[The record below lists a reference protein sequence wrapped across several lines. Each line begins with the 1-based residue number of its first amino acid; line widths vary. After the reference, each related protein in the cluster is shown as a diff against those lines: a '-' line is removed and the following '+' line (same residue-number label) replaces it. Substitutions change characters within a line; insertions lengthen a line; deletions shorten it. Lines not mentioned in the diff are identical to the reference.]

1 MNARDG
7 EDGAGVDVDAFVP
20 AAIEVVAAGADPA
33 RCEGSALLIHGI
45 LGSGANWRSFV
56 RRLVATS
63 PAAAR
68 LRWVLVDLRHHGE
81 STRLAAKPPLP
92 DTVAAC
98 ADDCLRLGRALG
110 VHWDV
115 LAGHSFGG
123 KVALELARRPDANAR
138 QLWLLDSP
146 PGAHPERASL
156 AKARRGSASDP
167 GAGLPANT
175 QDELARVIAALRAV
189 GHPLPPRTEVGRRLE
204 ALGLSP
210 GLAQWMTTNVRG
222 DETTGYD
229 WKFDLARCEALI
241 ADYLTLDFWPF
252 VEAPPV
258 GLDVRIVYGARSD
271 RFGPDER
278 LRLGALA
285 PGQVAVLP
293 EAGHWLH
300 ADNPA
305 GLMAVIAAGL

>member
-1 MNARDG
+1 VIVR
-7 EDGAGVDVDAFVP
+7 DVDGGGFVP
-20 AAIEVVAAGADPA
+20 AAIEVVAPGVEPA
-33 RCEGSALLIHGI
+33 RCEGSALLVHGI

-81 STRLAAKPPLP
+81 STRHVREERQALARECPEPPLP

-110 VHWDV
+110 VDWDV
-115 LAGHSFGG
+115 LVGHSFGG
-123 KVALELARRPDANAR
+123 KVALDLAGRQGANAR

-146 PGAHPERASL
+146 PGAQPERA
-156 AKARRGSASDP
+156 RD
-167 GAGLPANT
+167 T

-189 GHPLPPRTEVGRRLE
+189 GDPLPPRAEVGRRLE

-222 DETTGYD
+222 DETAGYT

-252 VEAPPV
+252 VEAPPA
-258 GLDVRIVYGARSD
+258 GLDVRVVYGARSD
-271 RFGPDER
+271 RFGTAER
-278 LRLGALA
+278 ARLGRLPAA
-285 PGQVAVLP
+285 KVAVLP
-293 EAGHWLH
+293 LAGHWLH
-300 ADNPA
+300 ADDPA
-305 GLMAVIAAGL
+305 GLMAVMAAGL

>member
-1 MNARDG
+1 MTVRAGDDAGQDG
-7 EDGAGVDVDAFVP
+7 VRAFVP
-20 AAIEVVAAGADPA
+20 AAIEVVAAGVDPA
-33 RCEGSALLIHGI
+33 RCEGSALLVHGI

-81 STRLAAKPPLP
+81 STRLAETPLPP

-98 ADDCLRLGRALG
+98 ADDCLRLGRKLG

-123 KVALELARRPDANAR
+123 KVALDLARREGANAR

-146 PGAHPERASL
+146 PGAQPERATNSL
-156 AKARRGSASDP
+156 AKSAQR
-167 GAGLPANT
+167 LPATNAG
-175 QDELARVIAALRAV
+175 DELARVIAALRAV
-189 GHPLPPRTEVGRRLE
+189 GDPLPPRAEVGRRLTE
-204 ALGLSP
+204 LGLSP
-210 GLAQWMTTNVRG
+210 PLAEWMTTNVRG
-222 DETTGYD
+222 DEATGYR

-241 ADYLTLDFWPF
+241 ADYLTLDDWSF
-252 VEAPPV
+252 VEAPPA
-258 GLDVRIVYGARSD
+258 GLEVRIVYGGRSD
-271 RFGPDER
+271 RFGPAECA
-278 LRLGALA
+278 RLGRLP

-293 EAGHWLH
+293 AAGHWLH
-300 ADNPA
+300 ADDPA
-305 GLMAVIAAGL
+305 GLMAVLAAGLSRAS

>member
-1 MNARDG
+1 MIASDGPDG
-7 EDGAGVDVDAFVP
+7 EVDGGVFVP
-20 AAIEVVAAGADPA
+20 AAIEVVAAGVDPA
-33 RCEGSALLIHGI
+33 HFEGSALLVHGI

-81 STRLAAKPPLP
+81 STRLATKPALP

-146 PGAHPERASL
+146 PGAQPERARD
-156 AKARRGSASDP
+156 AH
-167 GAGLPANT
+167 
-175 QDELARVIAALRAV
+175 DELARVIATLRAV
-189 GHPLPPRTEVGRRLE
+189 GHPLPPRAEVGRRLE

-210 GLAQWMTTNVRG
+210 GLSQWMTTNVRG

-241 ADYLTLDFWPF
+241 ADYLTLDFWSL
-252 VEAPPV
+252 VEAPPP

-271 RFGPDER
+271 RFGSDER

-300 ADNPA
+300 ADDPA
-305 GLMAVIAAGL
+305 GLMAVLAAGL